1 MSASQVDDEVLDL
14 QDGEDGEQGK
24 RDTYDN
30 DDAFIDDSEYVEYF
44 SGDRHKPKFDGF
56 FINRVSCRSS
66 VCLASAL
73 SGVSI

>member
-1 MSASQVDDEVLDL
+1 MGVSRSKTMPHRDAHRLLDL

-30 DDAFIDDSEYVEYF
+30 DDEFIDDSEYVEYF

-56 FINRVSCRSS
+56 FINRVG
-66 VCLASAL
+66 CLPC
-73 SGVSI
+73 